1 MICPYCGEEMVSG
14 FIQSANQIYFNKGKR
29 ARFFAA
35 GDLRSRN
42 LTRVSLRAPNLKSY
56 LCENCQKII
65 VDVSRGIK

>member
-1 MICPYCGEEMVSG
+1 MICPYCGEEMVDG

-42 LTRVSLRAPNLKSY
+42 LTKVSLRAPNLKSY

>member
-1 MICPYCGEEMVSG
+1 MICPYCGEEMIDG
-14 FIQSANQIYFNKGKR
+14 YIQSANSIYFNKGSK

-42 LTRVSLRAPNLKSY
+42 LTKVSLRAPNVRAC

-65 VDVSRGIK
+65 MDLGRSRR

>member
-1 MICPYCGEEMVSG
+1 MICPYCGEEMTEG
-14 FIQSANQIYFNKGKR
+14 YIQSANQIYFNKGSK

-42 LTRVSLRAPNLKSY
+42 LTRVSLRAPNIKAY

-65 VDVSRGIK
+65 VDINRARR

>member
-1 MICPYCGEEMVSG
+1 MVDG

>member
-1 MICPYCGEEMVSG
+1 MICPYCGEEMVDG

-65 VDVSRGIK
+65 VDVSRGMK